1 MVLQS
6 LTASSNVAN
15 FTFLLNP
22 LSELRGVKVFR
33 NVKSMRFFFG
43 RYFAPG
49 GEHRTPDRL

>member
-6 LTASSNVAN
+6 LPASSNVAN
-15 FTFLLNP
+15 FTFLWNP

-33 NVKSMRFFFG
+33 NVKSMRFFLG
-43 RYFAPG
+43 RYFAPW